1 LTERLARRGFSEA
14 ELRGILG
21 GNYLRVLGEA
31 WPAAQR
37 APAASS

>member
-1 LTERLARRGFSEA
+1 MRDATRYPALTERLVQRGFSEE

-31 WPAAQR
+31 
-37 APAASS
+37 